1 MPWDAP
7 VMTATFCVY
16 MCFQSTR
23 RSVNYRPMTF
33 IDDWSYNCKHGTDI
47 GCTGT
52 DSGGRCRAL
61 RQPLVREYR
70 CRGDLRG
77 GRRAEGQLLLL
88 LPVEAG
94 SRPRS
99 DRPALGLA

>member
-52 DSGGRCRAL
+52 DSGGRRGAF
-61 RQPLVREYR
+61 RQPLVREH
-70 CRGDLRG
+70 
-77 GRRAEGQLLLL
+77 RRREICA
-88 LPVEAG
+88 VAG
-94 SRPRS
+94 VPKGSFYYFFPS
-99 DRPALGLA
+99 KQALALEVIDQ